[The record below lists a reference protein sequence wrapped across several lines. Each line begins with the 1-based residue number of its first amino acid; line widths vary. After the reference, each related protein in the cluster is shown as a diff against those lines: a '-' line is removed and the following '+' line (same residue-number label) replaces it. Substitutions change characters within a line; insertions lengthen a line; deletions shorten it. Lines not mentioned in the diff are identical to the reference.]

1 MSYVG
6 TSAAGNLVT
15 AKGTGIPASF
25 LPPGSLSGLSG
36 ILLGNNLS
44 AFTAV
49 ALINNGTFITSNAGV
64 PSFLTNGTTGQVLT
78 ATAGSPP
85 TWANPTTS
93 GTVTSVSGTANQVAV
108 ATGTTTPVISL
119 IGPYT
124 PSTFT
129 TNGILFGNGITSIG
143 VTAQGAANTVLLGN
157 GGVPSFGAVPN
168 AALAN
173 SSVTLSNGN
182 NITVTGSPLS
192 LGGTASFNL
201 TGTTTNAVQLGNA
214 SGSLTSLGL
223 VNNGVLI
230 SGTTGIP
237 SWLVDGTTGQ
247 VLTAT
252 AGSPPTW
259 ANPTT
264 SVGIWTDEATSFSA
278 VAGNGYFITAASV
291 VATLPAS
298 PTQGQTIAFASD
310 SATASSLTIT
320 ASAGQ
325 VIRLGTTA
333 SAAAGT
339 AVNTQRG
346 DSITLVYRT
355 SDTTW
360 IATQAIGSWNV
371 T

>member
-64 PSFLTNGTTGQVLT
+64 PSFLTN
-78 ATAGSPP
+78 
-85 TWANPTTS
+85 
-93 GTVTSVSGTANQVAV
+93 
-108 ATGTTTPVISL
+108 
-119 IGPYT
+119 
-124 PSTFT
+124 
-129 TNGILFGNGITSIG
+129 
-143 VTAQGAANTVLLGN
+143 
-157 GGVPSFGAVPN
+157 
-168 AALAN
+168 
-173 SSVTLSNGN
+173 
-182 NITVTGSPLS
+182 
-192 LGGTASFNL
+192 
-201 TGTTTNAVQLGNA
+201 
-214 SGSLTSLGL
+214 
-223 VNNGVLI
+223 
-230 SGTTGIP
+230 
-237 SWLVDGTTGQ
+237 GTTGQ